1 MKKVLSVFLTICIT
15 LGLFVPP
22 VFAAEQHTDTACY
35 ISNLTIDKDQMTAQ
49 VSFSTDEDA
58 DIVVSAMTELQD
70 SLYATGK
77 VAVTPAEHSAT
88 IKLTLSKLESRMPD
102 TFVGVAY
109 LLDKDSHAPL
119 CDSFTTRAYTEE
131 MMNLKKSTIE
141 DFPEDR
147 VLNLDNDKKTNFAV
161 YNDETLV
168 VEESDR
174 NQIRDNGDGSYTVTN
189 ADAYFKELKKGDK
202 VSYTDS
208 EGNIVLFTVAEII
221 VEDDLVTI
229 KKEAKEEDLTDYFD
243 YLKIETTGQ
252 NVPLSIDES
261 TAGDGVTFLG
271 YDLDTQDELSPA
283 GAAEGE
289 GSDTHSL
296 SFKLKTKTDK
306 GELEGELKLQIKVT
320 LNYYLSAG
328 YQDMSFKLEYSTGVS
343 CGISGKMETKMPL
356 VRVEIPVLPGINVG
370 FTPAFVSKA
379 TGKAEWNGD
388 WKGTLGFSYDT
399 KNGIRDTSEAPAT
412 SSKVELSATLFVGVE
427 ATPYVC
433 IVNKDLCEAS
443 LETSA
448 GLELKGAQ
456 SKEFD
461 DTKIHK
467 CKECLAGS
475 VKCKLSATAKL
486 DLIKD
491 TASLEAKLVSI
502 ETKLFDF
509 YYSGTY
515 NRFGYGTCP
524 YVYYRTKVSLTDKKG
539 QSVQNARITPMK
551 IGDAGPAAVKFLT
564 GSGES
569 EVTSVAA
576 DSDGNSVIY
585 LQEGNYVFHG
595 ETENLICE
603 KKAEIK
609 AKSKYTHKI
618 NMTMETRTY
627 PVNVIVQDT
636 EENPVSG
643 ASVTV
648 NNPETGKTMSW
659 GGKTDTKGLAEIQMP
674 LGSYVVEARTDT
686 YKGSGEITVTRESN
700 ELTIT
705 VEEIKYGTIHL
716 TAVDGEGNPVSGAS
730 ISGGNLSAFLTTN
743 TEGKSTFK
751 AETGPLVLHVKK
763 EKASGDAELEV
774 REGEQDVTVIL
785 ANIYSLTIHAVDAG
799 GDPVENAIVSGL
811 NKEVEPRTDAG
822 GVAEMTIPEGK
833 QCVQVYTDTMFGY
846 ADLEVTDA
854 DVDVTVTLKNTKFF
868 WTLNGGNLRIFG
880 EGAMPTYGEWN
891 FSTGVYNGGEI
902 PWGTKIQTAVI
913 ENGIVNIGGKA
924 FENCTE
930 LKSVSLPD
938 SLVRIEESSFSGC
951 TSLEKIDIP
960 DSVINIY
967 TSAFKN
973 CVSLAK
979 VRMSQN
985 VIQIASSVFRGC
997 SSLEEFVFPPNTT
1010 SIGNSAFYGCKK
1022 LTDIKFPDTVTY
1034 MGREAFSNTG
1044 LQYVVLPPN
1053 LTSISE
1059 FLFQYSDLK
1068 TVDIPSGVTT
1078 VGGGAFSTYNGCD
1091 LYFYGHG
1098 KSSVNQLVFP
1108 KYNGVYSINY
1118 FAGNIYFPQGDATW
1132 SDYGETDKVHILPFN
1147 PDKRPYG
1154 SSKNN
1159 IVSEIE
1165 TNSAS
1170 FSLEELFSD
1179 SSSIP
1184 SEEIPSDNLTDESF
1198 TENDSEPDT
1207 ELDVSDRGE
1216 ISTEPEEPEQQGT
1229 EEVIDRE
1236 ENDTEDNNLGEITTV
1251 LEKNIC
1257 GSQDTA
1263 TASWVYAP
1271 AYKIDGK
1278 IPGEKYL
1285 VVYVLHK
1292 NAEDLLNGSNVY
1304 FTQQETADEN
1314 GSFYIWEQLIIESL
1328 YGTPCEPALLVF
1340 GPSGGSNLAEAKV
1353 EISAIT
1359 EDGTWQSPEIQVIYN
1374 EKVLTEDVDYHVTGD
1389 LNVLEAG
1396 EYAVLIKGMGDYY
1409 GKLQLNYTVTPAEK
1423 PEEPE
1428 EHKHSWTAWKTV
1440 SKATVFQA
1448 AKQTRNCQTCAAVET
1463 RTNGSKLK
1471 PTIQVNASGFPMKT
1485 GQTTTKLKVTGL
1497 AAGDRIKSWKSS
1509 NTKILTV
1516 AGSGKLKAGK
1526 KTGKVTVTI
1535 TLASGLKKKIK
1546 VTVQKNTV
1554 KTTKISVSPAR
1565 IVLKKGQKQT
1575 LKPVLTPVT
1584 SMEKIRFT
1592 SSNKKVASVN
1602 QKGQITAKKKGK
1614 TRITIRSGSKKKVIT
1629 VTVR

>member
-15 LGLFVPP
+15 LGLFVSP

-88 IKLTLSKLESRMPD
+88 IKLSLSKLESRMPD

-399 KNGIRDTSEAPAT
+399 KNGIRDASEAPAT

-569 EVTSVAA
+569 EVTSVTA

-585 LQEGNYVFHG
+585 LQEGN
-595 ETENLICE
+595 
-603 KKAEIK
+603 
-609 AKSKYTHKI
+609 
-618 NMTMETRTY
+618 
-627 PVNVIVQDT
+627 
-636 EENPVSG
+636 
-643 ASVTV
+643 
-648 NNPETGKTMSW
+648 
-659 GGKTDTKGLAEIQMP
+659 
-674 LGSYVVEARTDT
+674 
-686 YKGSGEITVTRESN
+686 
-700 ELTIT
+700 
-705 VEEIKYGTIHL
+705 
-716 TAVDGEGNPVSGAS
+716 
-730 ISGGNLSAFLTTN
+730 
-743 TEGKSTFK
+743 
-751 AETGPLVLHVKK
+751 
-763 EKASGDAELEV
+763 
-774 REGEQDVTVIL
+774 
-785 ANIYSLTIHAVDAG
+785 
-799 GDPVENAIVSGL
+799 
-811 NKEVEPRTDAG
+811 
-822 GVAEMTIPEGK
+822 
-833 QCVQVYTDTMFGY
+833 
-846 ADLEVTDA
+846 
-854 DVDVTVTLKNTKFF
+854 
-868 WTLNGGNLRIFG
+868 
-880 EGAMPTYGEWN
+880 
-891 FSTGVYNGGEI
+891 
-902 PWGTKIQTAVI
+902 
-913 ENGIVNIGGKA
+913 
-924 FENCTE
+924 
-930 LKSVSLPD
+930 
-938 SLVRIEESSFSGC
+938 
-951 TSLEKIDIP
+951 
-960 DSVINIY
+960 
-967 TSAFKN
+967 
-973 CVSLAK
+973 
-979 VRMSQN
+979 
-985 VIQIASSVFRGC
+985 
-997 SSLEEFVFPPNTT
+997 
-1010 SIGNSAFYGCKK
+1010 
-1022 LTDIKFPDTVTY
+1022 
-1034 MGREAFSNTG
+1034 
-1044 LQYVVLPPN
+1044 
-1053 LTSISE
+1053 
-1059 FLFQYSDLK
+1059 
-1068 TVDIPSGVTT
+1068 
-1078 VGGGAFSTYNGCD
+1078 
-1091 LYFYGHG
+1091 
-1098 KSSVNQLVFP
+1098 
-1108 KYNGVYSINY
+1108 
-1118 FAGNIYFPQGDATW
+1118 
-1132 SDYGETDKVHILPFN
+1132 
-1147 PDKRPYG
+1147 
-1154 SSKNN
+1154 
-1159 IVSEIE
+1159 
-1165 TNSAS
+1165 
-1170 FSLEELFSD
+1170 
-1179 SSSIP
+1179 
-1184 SEEIPSDNLTDESF
+1184 
-1198 TENDSEPDT
+1198 
-1207 ELDVSDRGE
+1207 
-1216 ISTEPEEPEQQGT
+1216 
-1229 EEVIDRE
+1229 
-1236 ENDTEDNNLGEITTV
+1236 
-1251 LEKNIC
+1251 
-1257 GSQDTA
+1257 
-1263 TASWVYAP
+1263 
-1271 AYKIDGK
+1271 
-1278 IPGEKYL
+1278 
-1285 VVYVLHK
+1285 
-1292 NAEDLLNGSNVY
+1292 
-1304 FTQQETADEN
+1304 
-1314 GSFYIWEQLIIESL
+1314 
-1328 YGTPCEPALLVF
+1328 
-1340 GPSGGSNLAEAKV
+1340 
-1353 EISAIT
+1353 
-1359 EDGTWQSPEIQVIYN
+1359 
-1374 EKVLTEDVDYHVTGD
+1374 
-1389 LNVLEAG
+1389 
-1396 EYAVLIKGMGDYY
+1396 
-1409 GKLQLNYTVTPAEK
+1409 
-1423 PEEPE
+1423 
-1428 EHKHSWTAWKTV
+1428 
-1440 SKATVFQA
+1440 
-1448 AKQTRNCQTCAAVET
+1448 
-1463 RTNGSKLK
+1463 
-1471 PTIQVNASGFPMKT
+1471 
-1485 GQTTTKLKVTGL
+1485 
-1497 AAGDRIKSWKSS
+1497 
-1509 NTKILTV
+1509 
-1516 AGSGKLKAGK
+1516 
-1526 KTGKVTVTI
+1526 
-1535 TLASGLKKKIK
+1535 
-1546 VTVQKNTV
+1546 
-1554 KTTKISVSPAR
+1554 
-1565 IVLKKGQKQT
+1565 
-1575 LKPVLTPVT
+1575 
-1584 SMEKIRFT
+1584 
-1592 SSNKKVASVN
+1592 
-1602 QKGQITAKKKGK
+1602 
-1614 TRITIRSGSKKKVIT
+1614 
-1629 VTVR
+1629 